1 MKNPFRRTESV
12 DRSGP
17 MSLIE
22 HLVELRGRLMKAV
35 AAVFIGGVIGFLLY
49 HRVLDWLVQPY
60 CDVKRHFGATTTCKL
75 VVTDPLESL
84 SIRLKLSAY
93 LGLLIASP
101 VVLWQLWRFITPG
114 LYAKEKKYAIPFVAS
129 SILLFIAGAA
139 LAIVTFSKTL
149 EFFAAFGGHDLE
161 LLYTPGKY
169 LGLLI
174 LMMVIFGLGF
184 EFPVVLTFL
193 QVAGVLHWRRLVA
206 WRRYAIVGIFVVDA
220 IITPSGDPITLL
232 AMAIPMCIFYEIS
245 ILIGRLL
252 LKRPT
257 PASMQT

>member
-1 MKNPFRRTESV
+1 MWNPFRRWSASV

-17 MSLIE
+17 MTLVE
-22 HLVELRGRLMKAV
+22 HLVELRSRLIKAIV
-35 AAVFIGGVIGFLLY
+35 AVLVGAVVGFLLY
-49 HRVLDWLVQPY
+49 NRVLDWLVHPY
-60 CDVKRHFGATTTCKL
+60 CDVKRDFGATTTCRL

-93 LGLLIASP
+93 IGLLLASP

-114 LYAKEKKYAIPFVAS
+114 LYANEKRYAVPFVGS
-129 SILLFIAGAA
+129 SILLFVGGAG
-139 LAIVTFSKTL
+139 LAIATFSKTL
-149 EFFAAFGGHDLE
+149 QFFAAFGGSDLE

-174 LMMVIFGLGF
+174 MMMVIFGLGF

-220 IITPSGDPITLL
+220 VITPSGDPVTLL
-232 AMAIPMCIFYEIS
+232 AMAVPMCLFYEIS
-245 ILIGRLL
+245 ILIGRFLL
-252 LKRPT
+252 RPG
-257 PASMQT
+257 PS